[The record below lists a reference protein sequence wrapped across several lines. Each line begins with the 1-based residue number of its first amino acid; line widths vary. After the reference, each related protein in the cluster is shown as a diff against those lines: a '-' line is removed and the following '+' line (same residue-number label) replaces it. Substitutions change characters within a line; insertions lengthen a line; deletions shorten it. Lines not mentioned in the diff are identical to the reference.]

1 MNYNVILST
10 NEKYIYMYI
19 IYLMTEAIKNS
30 SLATITNEAIIGDSI
45 GQFLRNIKRKKY
57 DEEI

>member
-1 MNYNVILST
+1 
-10 NEKYIYMYI
+10 MYI